1 MHVEKPTSSGIL
13 RIYHWLM
20 QTLAPLLKYHLKRR
34 LKRGKEDPMR
44 LCERFGGAS
53 FSRPQGKLIWFHGA
67 SVGESIS
74 ILKLID
80 HLLELQPD
88 LNLLVTT
95 GTMTSARLLAKH
107 LPQQCIHQFIP
118 LDVPKWGNRFL
129 NHWKPDLAI
138 FVESEFW
145 PNLLH
150 SVKKKQI
157 PLLLL
162 NARLSKRSFGYWQRV
177 PKTSKKLLQLFDT
190 CFTPSEQTS
199 SYLRKLGAKNVYL
212 SCNLKFAADTLGY
225 DEEELNRLR
234 NICEKRLVW
243 AATSTHQGEE
253 EIVIAT
259 HLALKQKFPNL
270 LTILAPRHPER
281 SAEILKKIQDANL
294 TAMRR
299 SEGNY
304 PRQKTDIWM
313 VDTIGDLGLVYS
325 LASVCFIGGSF
336 VPIGGHN
343 PIEAFKLGSTA
354 IVGPHTDNF
363 LEVNENLKSALK
375 TVQTPEELQSALEN
389 LLTSPEESKK
399 RAMIGQEIITKQR
412 HGLSILAGE
421 VLKHLQ
427 ETTV

>member
-1 MHVEKPTSSGIL
+1 ML
-13 RIYHWLM
+13 NIYHWLM

-34 LKRGKEDPMR
+34 LKRGKEDPVR

-53 FSRPQGKLIWFHGA
+53 FSRPEGKLVWFHGA
-67 SVGESIS
+67 SVGESVS

-80 HLLELQPD
+80 HLLECQPD

-95 GTMTSARLLAKH
+95 GTVTSAKLLAKH
-107 LPQQCIHQFIP
+107 LPKQCIHQFIP
-118 LDVPKWGNRFL
+118 LDVPKWVNRFL
-129 NHWKPDLAI
+129 DHWHPDLAV

-145 PNLLH
+145 PNLLR
-150 SVKKKQI
+150 SVKDRQI

-162 NARLSKRSFGYWQRV
+162 NARISKRSFGYWQRA
-177 PKTSKKLLQLFDT
+177 PKTGKKLLQLFDA
-190 CFTPSEQTS
+190 CFTPSLQTS
-199 SYLRKLGAKNVYL
+199 TYLHKLGAQNVNI

-225 DEEELNRLR
+225 DKEELDRLR
-234 NICEKRLVW
+234 NICEKRVVW

-253 EIVIAT
+253 EIIIAT
-259 HLALKQKFPNL
+259 HVALKQKFPNL

-281 SAEILKKIQDANL
+281 SNSILKKIQDTNL
-294 TAMRR
+294 AVLRR

-325 LASVCFIGGSF
+325 LANVCFIGGSF

-354 IVGPHTDNF
+354 IVGPYTDNF
-363 LEVNENLKSALK
+363 LEVNENLKSALIEI
-375 TVQTPEELQSALEN
+375 QRPEDLQSALAT
-389 LLTSPEESKK
+389 LLSSPEESKK
-399 RAMIGQEIITKQR
+399 RATLGQEIITQQR
-412 HGLSILAGE
+412 QGLRALADE
-421 VLKHLQ
+421 VLRYIPEYLSGK
-427 ETTV
+427 VA

>member
-1 MHVEKPTSSGIL
+1 
-13 RIYHWLM
+13 M
-20 QTLAPLLKYHLKRR
+20 QTLAPMLKYHLKHR
-34 LKRGKEDPMR
+34 LKRGKEDPAR

-80 HLLELQPD
+80 HLLERHPD
-88 LNLLVTT
+88 LNVLVTT
-95 GTMTSARLLAKH
+95 GTVTSARLLAKH
-107 LPQQCIHQFIP
+107 LPKQCIHQFIP
-118 LDVPKWGNRFL
+118 LDVPKWVNRFL
-129 NHWKPDLAI
+129 THWKPDLAI

-145 PNLLH
+145 PNLLR
-150 SVKKKQI
+150 SIKKQQI
-157 PLLLL
+157 PLILL
-162 NARLSKRSFGYWQRV
+162 NARLSKRSFKYWQRV
-177 PKTSKKLLQLFDT
+177 PKTSKKLLQLFDA

-199 SYLRKLGAKNVYL
+199 SYLRELGATNVNI

-225 DEEELNRLR
+225 SKEELDRLC

-243 AATSTHQGEE
+243 AATSTHKGEE

-281 SAEILKKIQDANL
+281 SNDILKQIEDANL
-294 TAMRR
+294 TALRR

-325 LASVCFIGGSF
+325 LANVCLIGGSF
-336 VPIGGHN
+336 IPIGGHN
-343 PIEAFKLGSTA
+343 PIEAFKLGAAA

-363 LEVNENLKSALK
+363 LEVNENLASALIA
-375 TVQTPEELQSALEN
+375 VQTPEELQSTLEAL
-389 LLTSPEESKK
+389 LASPEESSK
-399 RAMIGQEIITKQR
+399 RAMIGQEIIAQQR
-412 HGLSILAGE
+412 QGLPTLANE
-421 VLKHLQ
+421 VLKYLPKPLS
-427 ETTV
+427 EKVA